1 VFSLSFS
8 LSRSFDLVVVIVER
22 IFFYR
27 KRTTLSKYRDIDQ
40 SYLYRIFT
48 SLDGVREKKK
58 IMARTKKKIIRGGG
72 GKMASEK
79 KIYKHGT

>member
-1 VFSLSFS
+1 MFSLSFS

-48 SLDGVREKKK
+48 SLDGVREKKNNNGK
-58 IMARTKKKIIRGGG
+58 NGKKIIRGGG

>member
-1 VFSLSFS
+1 MCFLF
-8 LSRSFDLVVVIVER
+8 LFLFLDLVVVIVER

-58 IMARTKKKIIRGGG
+58 
-72 GKMASEK
+72 
-79 KIYKHGT
+79 